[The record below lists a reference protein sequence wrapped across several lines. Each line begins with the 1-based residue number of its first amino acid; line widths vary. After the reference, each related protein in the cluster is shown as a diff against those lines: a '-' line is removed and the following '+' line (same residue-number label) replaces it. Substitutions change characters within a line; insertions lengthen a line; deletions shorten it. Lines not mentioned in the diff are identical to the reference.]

1 VANNTENIS
10 GRVYMVLKEQLN
22 LEVIGNDQR
31 LLEDLDADSLDFV
44 ELSMELEEE
53 FDIYIAIV
61 DFDSVKT
68 VQDVI
73 DFVNKKVKINV

>member
-1 VANNTENIS
+1 VVDNRELNIS
-10 GRVYMVLKEQLN
+10 DRVHMVLKYQLC
-22 LEVIGNDQR
+22 LTVIGNGQR
-31 LLEDLDADSLDFV
+31 LREDLDADSLDFV

-73 DFVNKKVKINV
+73 DFVNKKVMK